1 MQQQEQLPLILPP
14 IKIKTAFEELCNK
27 HELLVSGI
35 EKIDSILKLTAG
47 DRLGLTGNKKYSRMF
62 VTRLCVN
69 ALLSPS
75 SLPLSSKKE
84 DDGKLAASS
93 QFHTSNVILVDSGN
107 STDFYQYVN
116 FARQYYSRDVLS
128 RVLSNTIITRPFTVY
143 QLADIVINQLP
154 KVIEQYDAKMV
165 IVSDLLDMF
174 VRDPQIGSNEATYLI
189 NQIINSITK
198 SRVLDDVLVVV
209 SFSHG
214 HDLFHHNNKLYTSY
228 DRMILR
234 RFNNCIEVTDSKDKK
249 NKAIDIKISSSNN
262 SKRIKNIINDF
273 HNGKSL
279 SISKKDLLTVTVP
292 SK

>member
-47 DRLGLTGNKKYSRMF
+47 DRLALTGNKKYSRMF

-174 VRDPQIGSNEATYLI
+174 VRDPHVGSDEATYLI

>member
-1 MQQQEQLPLILPP
+1 MQQQEQLSPIPPP

-27 HELLVSGI
+27 HELLTSGI

-47 DRLGLTGNKKYSRMF
+47 DRLALTGNKKYSRMF

-174 VRDPQIGSNEATYLI
+174 VRDPHVGSDEATYLI